1 MAKKSNNN
9 AEDIK
14 ALENTKSNICTGMFY
29 GSDIHDAMDNL
40 IAALE
45 GDDKNNYILAA
56 RAFDYGIL
64 FIRARMA
71 EIDSK
76 LSQFTVKVVEL
87 AKKKG
92 WYEEPKAP
100 APAPE
105 AAANTEA
112 TKEAPATKT
121 TAKKAKK

>member
-92 WYEEPKAP
+92 WYEEPKQAP
-100 APAPE
+100 VPASE

-112 TKEAPATKT
+112 TKEAPAKAT
-121 TAKKAKK
+121 KKAKT